1 MQQPFNYSF
10 LILLIIFLGLGI
22 PVLLWERRKKTD
34 LIKAEKESKHLD
46 AVSAYRYN
54 AIVDTVST
62 GAVLNASAHEYLR
75 YKSRQPAGIV
85 FRTHS
90 RVLHD
95 RKTIIIFMDY
105 PRRTRRHL

>member
-1 MQQPFNYSF
+1 MRSM
-10 LILLIIFLGLGI
+10 
-22 PVLLWERRKKTD
+22 RKKMR
-34 LIKAEKESKHLD
+34 IIRNEECESEKKYKSLD
-46 AVSAYRYN
+46 TVSAYRYN

-85 FRTHS
+85 FRTRS

-95 RKTIIIFMDY
+95 RKTIIIFMDN

>member
-1 MQQPFNYSF
+1 MR
-10 LILLIIFLGLGI
+10 IM
-22 PVLLWERRKKTD
+22 RKKN
-34 LIKAEKESKHLD
+34 ANQEKKRKSLD
-46 AVSAYRYN
+46 TVSAYSYN

-85 FRTHS
+85 FRTRS

-95 RKTIIIFMDY
+95 RKTIIIFMDN